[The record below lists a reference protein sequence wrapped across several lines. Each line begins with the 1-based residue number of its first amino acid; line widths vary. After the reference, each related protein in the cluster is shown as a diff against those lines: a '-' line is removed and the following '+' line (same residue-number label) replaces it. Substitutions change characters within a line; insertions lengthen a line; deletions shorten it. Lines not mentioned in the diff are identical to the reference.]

1 MNERDDRGLIYLVLN
16 QMNLRNKE
24 DEYFDVGLVGLAKG
38 IKTYDESL
46 GFKRSTYYTRCI
58 KNEICRELVS
68 ERLPKREG
76 RKYEISLNKYINK
89 EEEEDELIELI
100 PDKNKDT
107 EKEALLKIQG
117 DDLKY
122 CIEFFLTKKQRN
134 IIKAHYYDELTVDE
148 IAKKYNITHQMVHVH
163 MKAAYRRLKRKM
175 LEIAKIREE
184 KERAEAY
191 ERQRRIRENK
201 SIEEL
206 LGF

>member
-38 IKTYDESL
+38 IKTYNESL

-68 ERLPKREG
+68 ERLLKREG
-76 RKYEISLNKYINK
+76 RKYEISLNTYVNK
-89 EEEEDELIELI
+89 EEQEDELMDLI
-100 PDKNKDT
+100 PDKNKNT
-107 EKEALLKIQG
+107 EEEALLKIQNE
-117 DDLKY
+117 DLRY
-122 CIEFFLTKKQRN
+122 CIERFLTKKQRN
-134 IIKAHYYDELTVDE
+134 VIKLYYFDELTIDE

-163 MKAAYRRLKRKM
+163 MRAAYKRLRQKM
-175 LEIAKIREE
+175 LEISKIREE
-184 KERAEAY
+184 RERAEAY
-191 ERQRRIRENK
+191 ERRREDK

>member
-24 DEYFDVGLVGLAKG
+24 DEYFDVGLVGLARG
-38 IKTYDESL
+38 IKTYNESL

-68 ERLPKREG
+68 ERLLKREG
-76 RKYEISLNKYINK
+76 RKYEISLNTYINK
-89 EEEEDELIELI
+89 EEQEDELIDLI
-100 PDKNKDT
+100 PDKNKNT
-107 EKEALLKIQG
+107 EEEALLKIQNE
-117 DDLKY
+117 DLRY
-122 CIEFFLTKKQRN
+122 CIERFLTKKQRDV
-134 IIKAHYYDELTVDE
+134 IKLYYFDELTVDE

-163 MKAAYRRLKRKM
+163 MRAAYKRLRQKM
-175 LEIAKIREE
+175 LEISKIREE
-184 KERAEAY
+184 RERAEAY
-191 ERQRRIRENK
+191 ERRREDK

>member
-38 IKTYDESL
+38 IKTYNESL

-68 ERLPKREG
+68 ESLLKREG
-76 RKYEISLNKYINK
+76 RKYEVSLNAYVNK
-89 EEEEDELIELI
+89 EEQEDELIDLI
-100 PDKNKDT
+100 PDKNKNT
-107 EKEALLKIQG
+107 EEEALFKIQSE
-117 DDLKY
+117 DLRY
-122 CIEFFLTKKQRN
+122 CIERFLTKRQRN
-134 IIKAHYYDELTVDE
+134 VIKLYYFDELTVDE

-163 MKAAYRRLKRKM
+163 MRAAYKRLKQKM
-175 LEIAKIREE
+175 LEISKIREE
-184 KERAEAY
+184 RERAESY
-191 ERQRRIRENK
+191 ERRRKDK

>member
-68 ERLPKREG
+68 ERLLKREG
-76 RKYEISLNKYINK
+76 RKYEVSLNTYINK
-89 EEEEDELIELI
+89 EEQEDELIDLI
-100 PDKNKDT
+100 PDKNKNT
-107 EKEALLKIQG
+107 EEEALLKIQNE
-117 DDLKY
+117 DLRY
-122 CIEFFLTKKQRN
+122 CIERFLTKKQRDV
-134 IIKAHYYDELTVDE
+134 IKLYYFDELTVDE

-163 MKAAYRRLKRKM
+163 MRAAYKRLRQKM
-175 LEIAKIREE
+175 LEISKIREE
-184 KERAEAY
+184 RERAEAY
-191 ERQRRIRENK
+191 ERRREDK